1 MTTNTNGNPG
11 SNSKKR
17 KRGREKGTR
26 VSVQRP
32 NAISA
37 MADRLSLPDTVL
49 TYQDVAD
56 ILTTKIGIRVT
67 RATVWRFLHEE
78 LEPERPAIRA
88 ALGLPV
94 TVAVPVCG
102 KCGQPP
108 LTKHHRCPG
117 AAPKPRKPTRSVR
130 RKRLIHDECWRM
142 CYYRFSKVKG

>member
-1 MTTNTNGNPG
+1 MMTTNTNGNPG

-17 KRGREKGTR
+17 KRGREKGAR
-26 VSVQRP
+26 ISVQRP

-56 ILTTKIGIRVT
+56 ILTARIGIRVT

-78 LEPERPAIRA
+78 LEPERPALRA

-94 TVAVPVCG
+94 TAPAPVCPRHG
-102 KCGQPP
+102 VV
-108 LTKHHRCPG
+108 HVSRRCP
-117 AAPKPRKPTRSVR
+117 PDNSKPRPKR
-130 RKRLIHDECWRM
+130 RNWRGLALTLAGLIVDR
-142 CYYRFSKVKG
+142 